1 MFNLSNVVS
10 VPMPTSKPSKLHLL
24 CNACIIILPLHQQPI
39 SLCMCVHVCVWTPL
53 YLYWYYYYHQL
64 QFAAIESPHGSRF
77 TARLCCPH
85 NFINRKEIISPL
97 FFCSEWFMFILL
109 QHRRP
114 NDSKLVTFTIMTV
127 NKMSLCYHIL
137 ILGFALKI
145 WSLLII

>member
-85 NFINRKEIISPL
+85 NFINRKEIISTL
-97 FFCSEWFMFILL
+97 SCVLSDLL
-109 QHRRP
+109 HHRRP
-114 NDSKLVTFTIMTV
+114 NDSKLVTFTIMKV